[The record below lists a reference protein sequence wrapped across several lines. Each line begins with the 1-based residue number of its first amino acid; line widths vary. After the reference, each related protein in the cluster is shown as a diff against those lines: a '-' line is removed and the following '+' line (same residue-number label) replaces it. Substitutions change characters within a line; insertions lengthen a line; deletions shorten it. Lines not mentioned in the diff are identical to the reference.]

1 MFDLVNKHRKFV
13 QILLAMITLPFA
25 FWGIDSYFKDAA
37 STDEVAR
44 VGSSKITLQ
53 QLDVA
58 MRERAD
64 QIRTRQGGS
73 VDAKLFESPEFRQSV
88 LNELVEQR
96 LLLVESERLGLVAND
111 VILRELIAQIPAFQ
125 ENGQFSPTKYEQLL
139 RAQGMNPT
147 SFEQN
152 LRRDL
157 TQQMLV
163 NGVAATT
170 QISKVQLDQIIS
182 AEAQERD
189 VSVANISASDY
200 LKSVSVSDEAVR
212 QFYESNPKQFQT
224 PERVKVAYVVL
235 SDPKVVAKE
244 SENFSNMVY
253 EQSDSYKD
261 VAKALNLKVEESGW
275 ISGNGQGAQGLLA
288 NPKVLQ
294 TIFNSGSLKDK
305 RNSAAIEVAPNVL
318 ISVRVTD
325 YEPVGLRAFDSV
337 SADIKTYL
345 TRKAAVEKATAEGE
359 AKLAE
364 LKSGKSP
371 ADLKWSAT
379 KSVSRLQPNGL
390 PREAVQLVGAVDVNN
405 LPAYTGGQMGAEGYA
420 LYKVTSVKV
429 GTVLNDEK
437 RAQISAAYQR
447 FVQQADVVSLMVA
460 LRDRHPVKIAKRP
473 EADKQ

>member
-13 QILLAMITLPFA
+13 QILLALITLPFA

-64 QIRTRQGGS
+64 QIRSRQGGT
-73 VDAKLFESPEFRQSV
+73 VDAKLFESAQFRQSV

-111 VILRELIAQIPAFQ
+111 VVLRDLIAQIPAFQ
-125 ENGQFSPTKYEQLL
+125 ENGKFSPTKYEQVL

-147 SFEQN
+147 TFEQN

-157 TQQMLV
+157 TQQMLIS
-163 NGVAATT
+163 GVAATT
-170 QISKVQLDQIIS
+170 QMSRTQLDQIIA
-182 AEAQERD
+182 AETQERE
-189 VSVANISASDY
+189 VAVAVIPAADY
-200 LKSVSVSDEAVR
+200 LKTVTVSDESVR
-212 QFYESNPKQFQT
+212 QFYESNSKQFQT

-261 VAKALNLKVEESGW
+261 VAKALNLKIEESAW
-275 ISGNGQGAQGLLA
+275 ISANGQGAQGVLA
-288 NPKVLQ
+288 NPKVMQ
-294 TIFNSGSLKDK
+294 AIFDPASLKDR

-318 ISVRVTD
+318 VSVRVAA
-325 YEPVGLRAFDSV
+325 YEPVGMRPFDSV
-337 SADIKTYL
+337 AADIRTFL
-345 TRKAAVEKATAEGE
+345 MRKAAVEKATADGEG
-359 AKLAE
+359 KLAD
-364 LKSGKSP
+364 LKDGKTVS
-371 ADLKWSAT
+371 DLKWSNPR
-379 KSVSRLQPNGL
+379 SVSRLQPNGL
-390 PREAVQLVGAVDVNN
+390 VPDAVQLIGGINAGKLPGYAGA
-405 LPAYTGGQMGAEGYA
+405 PSGGEGYV
-420 LYKVTSVKV
+420 LYKVSAVKS
-429 GTVLNDEK
+429 GAGLNDEK
-437 RAQISAAYQR
+437 RAQIGAAYQR
-447 FVQQADVVSLMVA
+447 FLQQADVVSLMVA

-473 EADKQ
+473 EADK

>member
-13 QILLAMITLPFA
+13 QILLALITLPFA

-44 VGSSKITLQ
+44 VGSSKITMQ

-64 QIRTRQGGS
+64 QIRSRQGGT
-73 VDAKLFESPEFRQSV
+73 VDAKLFESPQFRQSV

-111 VILRELIAQIPAFQ
+111 VVLRDLIAQIPAFQ
-125 ENGQFSPTKYEQLL
+125 ENGKFSPTKYEQVL

-147 SFEQN
+147 TFEQN

-157 TQQMLV
+157 TQQMLIS
-163 NGVAATT
+163 GVAATT
-170 QISKVQLDQIIS
+170 QMSRTQLDQIIA
-182 AEAQERD
+182 AETQERD
-189 VSVANISASDY
+189 VAVAVISAADY
-200 LKSVSVSDEAVR
+200 LKSVTVSDESVR
-212 QFYESNPKQFQT
+212 QFYESNSKQFQT

-275 ISGNGQGAQGLLA
+275 ISANGQGAQGVLA

-294 TIFNSGSLKDK
+294 AVFDPASLKDR

-318 ISVRVTD
+318 VSVRVAA
-325 YEPVGLRAFDSV
+325 YEPVGMRPFDSV
-337 SADIKTYL
+337 AADIRSFL
-345 TRKAAVEKATAEGE
+345 TRKAAVEKATADGE
-359 AKLAE
+359 AKLAD
-364 LKSGKSP
+364 LKDGKTVS
-371 ADLKWSAT
+371 DLKWT
-379 KSVSRLQPNGL
+379 NPRSVSRLQPNGMV
-390 PREAVQLVGAVDVNN
+390 PDAVQLIGSVDATQLPGYVGA
-405 LPAYTGGQMGAEGYA
+405 PSGSEGYA
-420 LYKVTSVKV
+420 LYKVSAVRA
-429 GTVLNDEK
+429 GAGLNDEK
-437 RAQISAAYQR
+437 RAQIGAAYQR
-447 FVQQADVVSLMVA
+447 FLQQADVVSLMVA

-473 EADKQ
+473 EADKP

>member
-13 QILLAMITLPFA
+13 QILLALITLPFA

-64 QIRTRQGGS
+64 QIRSRQGGT
-73 VDAKLFESPEFRQSV
+73 VDAKLFESAQFRQSV

-111 VILRELIAQIPAFQ
+111 VVLRDLIAQIPAFQ
-125 ENGQFSPTKYEQLL
+125 ENGKFSPTKYEQVL

-147 SFEQN
+147 TFEQN

-157 TQQMLV
+157 TQQMLIS
-163 NGVAATT
+163 GVAATT
-170 QISKVQLDQIIS
+170 QMSRTQLDQIIA
-182 AEAQERD
+182 AETLERE
-189 VSVANISASDY
+189 VAVAVIPAADY
-200 LKSVSVSDEAVR
+200 LKTVTVSDESVR
-212 QFYESNPKQFQT
+212 QFYESNSKQFQT

-261 VAKALNLKVEESGW
+261 VAKALNLKIEESAW
-275 ISGNGQGAQGLLA
+275 ISANGQGAQGVLA
-288 NPKVLQ
+288 NPKVMQ
-294 TIFNSGSLKDK
+294 AIFDPASLKDR

-318 ISVRVTD
+318 VSVRVAA
-325 YEPVGLRAFDSV
+325 YEPVGMRPFDSV
-337 SADIKTYL
+337 AADIRTFL
-345 TRKAAVEKATAEGE
+345 MRKAAVEKATADGEG
-359 AKLAE
+359 KLAD
-364 LKSGKSP
+364 LKDGKTVS
-371 ADLKWSAT
+371 DLKWSNPR
-379 KSVSRLQPNGL
+379 SVSRLQPNGL
-390 PREAVQLVGAVDVNN
+390 VPDAVQLIGGINADKLPGYVGA
-405 LPAYTGGQMGAEGYA
+405 PSGGEGYV
-420 LYKVTSVKV
+420 LYKVSAVKS
-429 GTVLNDEK
+429 GAGLNDEK
-437 RAQISAAYQR
+437 RAQIGAAYQR
-447 FVQQADVVSLMVA
+447 FLQQADVVSLMVA

-473 EADKQ
+473 EADK

>member
-13 QILLAMITLPFA
+13 QILLALITLPFA

-64 QIRTRQGGS
+64 QIRSRQGGT
-73 VDAKLFESPEFRQSV
+73 VDAKLFESAQFRQSV

-111 VILRELIAQIPAFQ
+111 VVLRDLIAQIPAFQ
-125 ENGQFSPTKYEQLL
+125 ENGKFSPTKYEQVL

-147 SFEQN
+147 TFEQN

-157 TQQMLV
+157 TQQMLIS
-163 NGVAATT
+163 GVAATT
-170 QISKVQLDQIIS
+170 QMSRTQLDQIIA
-182 AEAQERD
+182 AETQERE
-189 VSVANISASDY
+189 VAVAVIPAADY
-200 LKSVSVSDEAVR
+200 LKTVTVSDESVR
-212 QFYESNPKQFQT
+212 QFYESNSKQFQT

-261 VAKALNLKVEESGW
+261 VAKALNLKIEESAW
-275 ISGNGQGAQGLLA
+275 ISANGQGAQGVLA
-288 NPKVLQ
+288 NPKVMQ
-294 TIFNSGSLKDK
+294 AIFDPASLKDR

-318 ISVRVTD
+318 VSVRVAA
-325 YEPVGLRAFDSV
+325 YEPVGMRPFDSV
-337 SADIKTYL
+337 AADIRTFL
-345 TRKAAVEKATAEGE
+345 MRKAAVEKATADGEG
-359 AKLAE
+359 KLAD
-364 LKSGKSP
+364 LKDGKTVS
-371 ADLKWSAT
+371 DLKWSNPR
-379 KSVSRLQPNGL
+379 SVSRLQPNGL
-390 PREAVQLVGAVDVNN
+390 VPDAVQLIGGIDAGKLPGYAGA
-405 LPAYTGGQMGAEGYA
+405 PSGGEGYV
-420 LYKVTSVKV
+420 LYKVSAVKS
-429 GTVLNDEK
+429 GAGLNDEK
-437 RAQISAAYQR
+437 RAQIGAAYQR
-447 FVQQADVVSLMVA
+447 FLQQADVVSLMVA

-473 EADKQ
+473 EADK

>member
-1 MFDLVNKHRKFV
+1 MFDLVNKHRRLV
-13 QILLAMITLPFA
+13 QLLLALITLPFA
-25 FWGIDSYFKDAA
+25 FWGIDSYFRDAA

-44 VGSSKITLQ
+44 VGSSKITMQ

-64 QIRTRQGGS
+64 QIRARQGGA
-73 VDAKLFESPEFRQSV
+73 VDARLFESPEFRQSV

-96 LLLVESERLGLVAND
+96 LLLVESERLGIAAND
-111 VILRELIAQIPAFQ
+111 VIMRELIAQIPAFQ
-125 ENGQFSPTKYEQLL
+125 ENGKFSPAKYEQVL
-139 RAQGMNPT
+139 RAQGMTP
-147 SFEQN
+147 SAFEQN

-157 TQQMLV
+157 TRQMLV
-163 NGVAATT
+163 SGVAATT
-170 QISKVQLDQIIS
+170 QISKTQLNQIID
-182 AEAQERD
+182 AETQERE
-189 VSVANISASDY
+189 VATAFISANDF
-200 LKSVSVSDEAVR
+200 LKSVSVDDATVR
-212 QFYESNPKQFQT
+212 QFYESNARQFQV

-253 EQSDSYKD
+253 EQSDTYKD

-275 ISGNGQGAQGLLA
+275 ISSNGQGAQGMLA

-294 TIFNSGSLKDK
+294 AIFNPASLKDR

-318 ISVRVTD
+318 ISVRVTN
-325 YEPVGLRAFDSV
+325 YEPVSLRPYESV
-337 SADIKTYL
+337 SNDIRNYL
-345 TRKAAVEKATAEGE
+345 TRKAAVEKATTEGE

-364 LKSGKSP
+364 LKAGKSV
-371 ADLKWSAT
+371 DLKWSAA

-390 PREAVQLVGAVDVNN
+390 SPDGVQLVSTIETVRF
-405 LPAYTGGQMGAEGYA
+405 PAYTGGVSGGDGYA
-420 LYKVTSVKV
+420 LYKVSGVKT
-429 GTVLNDEK
+429 GATLSDEK
-437 RAQISAAYQR
+437 RAQIGAAYQR

-473 EADKQ
+473 EADAK

>member
-13 QILLAMITLPFA
+13 QILLALITLPFA
-25 FWGIDSYFKDAA
+25 FWGIDSYFKDAT

-64 QIRTRQGGS
+64 QIRSRQGGT
-73 VDAKLFESPEFRQSV
+73 VDAKLFESAQFRQSV

-111 VILRELIAQIPAFQ
+111 VVLRDLIAQIPAFQ
-125 ENGQFSPTKYEQLL
+125 ENGKFSPTKYEQVL

-147 SFEQN
+147 TFEQN

-157 TQQMLV
+157 TQQMLIS
-163 NGVAATT
+163 GVAATT
-170 QISKVQLDQIIS
+170 QMSRTQLDQIIA
-182 AEAQERD
+182 AETQERE
-189 VSVANISASDY
+189 VAVAVIPAADY
-200 LKSVSVSDEAVR
+200 LKTVTVSDDSVR
-212 QFYESNPKQFQT
+212 QFYESNSKQFQT

-261 VAKALNLKVEESGW
+261 VAKALNLKIEESAW
-275 ISGNGQGAQGLLA
+275 ISANGQGAQGVLA
-288 NPKVLQ
+288 NPKVMQ
-294 TIFNSGSLKDK
+294 AIFDPASLKDR

-318 ISVRVTD
+318 VSVRVAA
-325 YEPVGLRAFDSV
+325 YEPVGMRPFDSV
-337 SADIKTYL
+337 AADIRTFL
-345 TRKAAVEKATAEGE
+345 MRKAAVEKATADGEG
-359 AKLAE
+359 KLAD
-364 LKSGKSP
+364 LKDGKTVS
-371 ADLKWSAT
+371 DLKWSNPR
-379 KSVSRLQPNGL
+379 SVSRLQPNGL
-390 PREAVQLVGAVDVNN
+390 VPDAVQLIGGINADKLPGYVGA
-405 LPAYTGGQMGAEGYA
+405 PSGGEGYV
-420 LYKVTSVKV
+420 LYKVSAVKS
-429 GTVLNDEK
+429 GAGLNDEK
-437 RAQISAAYQR
+437 RAQIGAAYQR
-447 FVQQADVVSLMVA
+447 FLQQADVVSLMVA

-473 EADKQ
+473 EADK

>member
-13 QILLAMITLPFA
+13 QILLALITLPFA
-25 FWGIDSYFKDAA
+25 FWGIDSYFKDAT

-64 QIRTRQGGS
+64 QIRSRQGGT
-73 VDAKLFESPEFRQSV
+73 VDAKLFESAQFRQSV

-111 VILRELIAQIPAFQ
+111 VVLRDLIAQIPAFQ
-125 ENGQFSPTKYEQLL
+125 ENGKFSPTKYEQVL

-147 SFEQN
+147 TFEQN

-157 TQQMLV
+157 TQQMLIS
-163 NGVAATT
+163 GVAATT
-170 QISKVQLDQIIS
+170 QMSRTQLDQIIA
-182 AEAQERD
+182 AETQERE
-189 VSVANISASDY
+189 VAVAVIPAADY
-200 LKSVSVSDEAVR
+200 LKTVTVSDESVR
-212 QFYESNPKQFQT
+212 QFYESNSKQFQT

-261 VAKALNLKVEESGW
+261 VAKALNLKIEESAW
-275 ISGNGQGAQGLLA
+275 ISANGQGAQGVLA
-288 NPKVLQ
+288 NPKVMQ
-294 TIFNSGSLKDK
+294 AIFDPASLKDR

-318 ISVRVTD
+318 VSVRVAA
-325 YEPVGLRAFDSV
+325 YEPVGMRPFDSV
-337 SADIKTYL
+337 AADIRTFL
-345 TRKAAVEKATAEGE
+345 MRKAAVEKATADGEG
-359 AKLAE
+359 KLAD
-364 LKSGKSP
+364 LKDGKTVS
-371 ADLKWSAT
+371 DLKWSNPR
-379 KSVSRLQPNGL
+379 SVSRLQPNGL
-390 PREAVQLVGAVDVNN
+390 VPDAVQLIGGINADKLPGYVGA
-405 LPAYTGGQMGAEGYA
+405 PSGGEGYV
-420 LYKVTSVKV
+420 LFKVSAVKS
-429 GTVLNDEK
+429 GAGLNDEK
-437 RAQISAAYQR
+437 RAQIGAAYQR
-447 FVQQADVVSLMVA
+447 FLQQADVVSLMVA

-473 EADKQ
+473 EADK

>member
-13 QILLAMITLPFA
+13 QILLALITLPFA

-44 VGSSKITLQ
+44 VGSSKITMQ

-64 QIRTRQGGS
+64 QIRSRQGGS
-73 VDAKLFESPEFRQSV
+73 VDAKLFESPQFRQSV

-111 VILRELIAQIPAFQ
+111 VVLRDLIAQIPAFQ
-125 ENGQFSPTKYEQLL
+125 ENGKFSPTKYEQVL

-157 TQQMLV
+157 TQQMLIS
-163 NGVAATT
+163 GVAATT
-170 QISKVQLDQIIS
+170 QMSRTQLDQIIA
-182 AEAQERD
+182 AETQERE
-189 VSVANISASDY
+189 VAVAVISATDY
-200 LKSVSVSDEAVR
+200 LKTVTVSDELVR
-212 QFYESNPKQFQT
+212 QFYESNSKQFQT

-235 SDPKVVAKE
+235 NDPKVVAKE

-261 VAKALNLKVEESGW
+261 VAKVLNLKIEESGW
-275 ISGNGQGAQGLLA
+275 ISANGQGAQGVLA

-294 TIFNSGSLKDK
+294 AIFDPASLKDR

-318 ISVRVTD
+318 VSVRVAA
-325 YEPVGLRAFDSV
+325 YEPVGMRPFESV
-337 SADIKTYL
+337 AGDIRSFL
-345 TRKAAVEKATAEGE
+345 TRKAAVEKATADGEG
-359 AKLAE
+359 KLAA
-364 LKSGKSP
+364 LKEGKTV
-371 ADLKWSAT
+371 ADLKWSNPR
-379 KSVSRLQPNGL
+379 SVSRLQPNGL
-390 PREAVQLVGAVDVNN
+390 VPDAVQLIGGIEADKLPGYAGA
-405 LPAYTGGQMGAEGYA
+405 PSGGEGFA
-420 LYKVTSVKV
+420 LYKVSAVKA
-429 GTVLNDEK
+429 GAGLNDEK
-437 RAQISAAYQR
+437 RAQIGAAYQR
-447 FVQQADVVSLMVA
+447 FLQQADVVSLMVA
-460 LRDRHPVKIAKRP
+460 LRERHPVKIAKRSDV
-473 EADKQ
+473 DK

>member
-1 MFDLVNKHRKFV
+1 
-13 QILLAMITLPFA
+13 
-25 FWGIDSYFKDAA
+25 
-37 STDEVAR
+37 
-44 VGSSKITLQ
+44 
-53 QLDVA
+53 
-58 MRERAD
+58 
-64 QIRTRQGGS
+64 
-73 VDAKLFESPEFRQSV
+73 
-88 LNELVEQR
+88 
-96 LLLVESERLGLVAND
+96 
-111 VILRELIAQIPAFQ
+111 
-125 ENGQFSPTKYEQLL
+125 
-139 RAQGMNPT
+139 MNPT
-147 SFEQN
+147 NFEQN

-157 TQQMLV
+157 TQQMLI

-170 QISKVQLDQIIS
+170 QISKTQLNQIIA
-182 AEAQERD
+182 AETQERD
-189 VSVANISASDY
+189 VSIAMVSASDY
-200 LKSVSVSDEAVR
+200 LKSVSVSDDAVR

-275 ISGNGQGAQGLLA
+275 ISANGQGAQGVLA

-294 TIFNSGSLKDK
+294 TIFDPASLKDK

-318 ISVRVTD
+318 LSVRVTT

-337 SADIKTYL
+337 SSDIRSYL

-379 KSVSRLQPNGL
+379 KAVSRLQPGGL
-390 PREAVQLVGAVDVNN
+390 PADAIQVVGGADVAT
-405 LPAYTGGQMGAEGYA
+405 LPAFAGGQSGGEGYA
-420 LYKVTSVKV
+420 LYKISAVKN
-429 GTVLNDEK
+429 GAALNDEK
-437 RAQISAAYQR
+437 RAQIAMAYQR

-460 LRDRHPVKIAKRP
+460 LRDRHPLKIAKRP

>member
-13 QILLAMITLPFA
+13 QILLALITLPFA
-25 FWGIDSYFKDAA
+25 FWGIDSYFKDAT

-64 QIRTRQGGS
+64 QIRSRQGGT
-73 VDAKLFESPEFRQSV
+73 VDAKLFESAQFRQSV

-111 VILRELIAQIPAFQ
+111 VVLRDLIAQIPAFQ
-125 ENGQFSPTKYEQLL
+125 ENGKFSPTKYEQVL

-147 SFEQN
+147 TFEQN

-157 TQQMLV
+157 TQQMLIS
-163 NGVAATT
+163 GVAATT
-170 QISKVQLDQIIS
+170 QMSRTQLDQIIA
-182 AEAQERD
+182 AETQERE
-189 VSVANISASDY
+189 VAVAVIPAADY
-200 LKSVSVSDEAVR
+200 LKTVTVSDESVR
-212 QFYESNPKQFQT
+212 QFYESNSKQFQT

-261 VAKALNLKVEESGW
+261 VAKALNLKIEESAW
-275 ISGNGQGAQGLLA
+275 ISANGQGAQGVLA
-288 NPKVLQ
+288 NPKVMQ
-294 TIFNSGSLKDK
+294 AIFDPASLKDR

-318 ISVRVTD
+318 VSVRVAA
-325 YEPVGLRAFDSV
+325 YEPVGMRPFDSV
-337 SADIKTYL
+337 AADIRTFL
-345 TRKAAVEKATAEGE
+345 MRKAAVEKATADGEG
-359 AKLAE
+359 KLAD
-364 LKSGKSP
+364 LKDGKTVS
-371 ADLKWSAT
+371 DLKWSNPR
-379 KSVSRLQPNGL
+379 SVSRLQPNGL
-390 PREAVQLVGAVDVNN
+390 VPDAVQLIGGINTDKLPGYVGA
-405 LPAYTGGQMGAEGYA
+405 PSGGEGYV
-420 LYKVTSVKV
+420 LYKVSAVKS
-429 GTVLNDEK
+429 GAGLNDEK
-437 RAQISAAYQR
+437 RAQIGAAYQR
-447 FVQQADVVSLMVA
+447 FLQQADVVSLMVA

-473 EADKQ
+473 EADK

>member
-13 QILLAMITLPFA
+13 QILLALITLPFA

-64 QIRTRQGGS
+64 QIRSRQGGT
-73 VDAKLFESPEFRQSV
+73 VDAKLFESAQFRQSV

-111 VILRELIAQIPAFQ
+111 VVLRDLIAQIPAFQ
-125 ENGQFSPTKYEQLL
+125 ENGKFSPTKYEQVL

-147 SFEQN
+147 TFEQN

-157 TQQMLV
+157 TQQMLIS
-163 NGVAATT
+163 GVAATAQMSRT
-170 QISKVQLDQIIS
+170 QLDQIIP
-182 AEAQERD
+182 AETQERA
-189 VSVANISASDY
+189 VAVAVIPAADY
-200 LKSVSVSDEAVR
+200 LRTVTVSDDSVR
-212 QFYESNPKQFQT
+212 QFYESNSKQFQT

-261 VAKALNLKVEESGW
+261 VAKALNLKIEESAW
-275 ISGNGQGAQGLLA
+275 ISANGQGAQGVLA
-288 NPKVLQ
+288 NPKVMQ
-294 TIFNSGSLKDK
+294 AIFDPASLKDR

-318 ISVRVTD
+318 VSVRVAA
-325 YEPVGLRAFDSV
+325 YEPVGMRPFDSV
-337 SADIKTYL
+337 AADIRTFL
-345 TRKAAVEKATAEGE
+345 MRKAAVEKATADGEG
-359 AKLAE
+359 KLAD
-364 LKSGKSP
+364 LKDGKTVS
-371 ADLKWSAT
+371 DLKWSNPR
-379 KSVSRLQPNGL
+379 SVSRLQPNGL
-390 PREAVQLVGAVDVNN
+390 VPDAVQLIGGINADKLPGYVGA
-405 LPAYTGGQMGAEGYA
+405 PSGGEGYV
-420 LYKVTSVKV
+420 LYKVSAVKS
-429 GTVLNDEK
+429 GAGLNDEK
-437 RAQISAAYQR
+437 RAQIGAAYQR
-447 FVQQADVVSLMVA
+447 FLQQADVVSLMVA

-473 EADKQ
+473 EADK

>member
-44 VGSSKITLQ
+44 VGSSKITMQ

-64 QIRTRQGGS
+64 QIRSRQGGS

-88 LNELVEQR
+88 LNEMVEQR

-125 ENGQFSPTKYEQLL
+125 ENGKFSPTKYEQVL

-147 SFEQN
+147 TFEQN

-157 TQQMLV
+157 TQQILV

-170 QISKVQLDQIIS
+170 QISKTQLNQIIT
-182 AEAQERD
+182 AESQERD
-189 VSVANISASDY
+189 VSVAIISASDY
-200 LKSVSVSDEAVR
+200 LKSVNVSDEAVR

-294 TIFNSGSLKDK
+294 TIFNPGSLKDK

-318 ISVRVTD
+318 VSVRVTE
-325 YEPVGLRAFDSV
+325 YEPVGLRPFDTV

-345 TRKAAVEKATAEGE
+345 TRKAAVEKATADGE

-364 LKSGKSP
+364 LKAGKP
-371 ADLKWSAT
+371 PVDLKWSAN

-390 PREAVQLVGAVDVNN
+390 PGDAVQLVGAVDAAT
-405 LPAYTGGQMGAEGYA
+405 LPAYTGGQAGGEGYA
-420 LYKVTSVKV
+420 LYKVSAIKS
-429 GTVLNDEK
+429 GAALGDEK
-437 RAQISAAYQR
+437 RAQIGMAYQR
-447 FVQQADVVSLMVA
+447 FVQQADVVSLMVG

-473 EADKQ
+473 EAEKQ

>member
-13 QILLAMITLPFA
+13 QILLALITLPFA

-58 MRERAD
+58 MLERAD
-64 QIRTRQGGS
+64 QIRSRQGGA
-73 VDAKLFESPEFRQSV
+73 VDSKLFESPEFRQSV

-125 ENGQFSPTKYEQLL
+125 ENGKFSPAKYEQVL

-147 SFEQN
+147 NFEQN

-170 QISKVQLDQIIS
+170 QISKTQLNQIIT
-182 AEAQERD
+182 AETQERD
-189 VSVANISASDY
+189 VSVAMVSASDY
-200 LKSVSVSDEAVR
+200 LKSVTVSEDEVR
-212 QFYESNPKQFQT
+212 QFYESNQKQFQT

-235 SDPKVVAKE
+235 SDPKVIAKE

-253 EQSDSYKD
+253 EQSDSYQD

-275 ISGNGQGAQGLLA
+275 ISANGQGAQGVLA
-288 NPKVLQ
+288 NPKVMQ
-294 TIFNSGSLKDK
+294 AIFNPGSLKDK

-318 ISVRVTD
+318 VSVRVKE
-325 YEPVGLRAFDSV
+325 YQPVGLRPLDSV
-337 SADIKTYL
+337 SSDIKTYL
-345 TRKAAVEKATAEGE
+345 TRKAAVEKATADGE
-359 AKLAE
+359 AKLAD
-364 LKSGKSP
+364 LKAGKSS
-371 ADLKWSAT
+371 ADLKWSAS

-390 PREAVQLVGAVDVNN
+390 QRDAVQLVSAVDAAS
-405 LPAYTGGQMGAEGYA
+405 LPAYTGGQTGEGYA
-420 LYKVTSVKV
+420 LYKVSAVKA
-429 GTVLNDEK
+429 GAALTDEK
-437 RAQISAAYQR
+437 RAQIGAAYQR

-473 EADKQ
+473 EAEKQ

>member
-13 QILLAMITLPFA
+13 QILLALITLPFA

-44 VGSSKITLQ
+44 VGSSKITMQ

-64 QIRTRQGGS
+64 QIRSRQGGS

-88 LNELVEQR
+88 LNDLVEQR

-125 ENGQFSPTKYEQLL
+125 ENGKFSPAKYEQVL

-147 SFEQN
+147 TFEQN

-170 QISKVQLDQIIS
+170 QISKTQLNQIIT
-182 AEAQERD
+182 AETQERD
-189 VSVANISASDY
+189 VAVAMVSASDY
-200 LKSVSVSDEAVR
+200 LKSVSVSDESVR

-224 PERVKVAYVVL
+224 PERVKVSYVVL

-261 VAKALNLKVEESGW
+261 VAKALSLKVEESGW
-275 ISGNGQGAQGLLA
+275 ISSNGQGAQGVLA

-294 TIFNSGSLKDK
+294 TIFNPGSLKDK

-318 ISVRVTD
+318 VSVRVMD
-325 YEPVGLRAFDSV
+325 YQPVGLRPFDSV
-337 SADIKTYL
+337 VADIKTYL
-345 TRKAAVEKATAEGE
+345 TRKAAVEKATSDGE

-364 LKSGKSP
+364 LKSGKTP
-371 ADLKWSAT
+371 ADLKWSAS

-390 PREAVQLVGAVDVNN
+390 PRDAVQLVSAVDAVT
-405 LPAYTGGQMGAEGYA
+405 LPAYTGGQAGGDGYA
-420 LYKVTSVKV
+420 LYKVSAVKA
-429 GTVLNDEK
+429 GADLNDEK
-437 RAQISAAYQR
+437 RAQIGAAYQR

-460 LRDRHPVKIAKRP
+460 LRDRHPVKIAKRTD
-473 EADKQ
+473 ADKQ

>member
-13 QILLAMITLPFA
+13 QILLALITLPFA

-64 QIRTRQGGS
+64 QIRSRQGGT
-73 VDAKLFESPEFRQSV
+73 VDAKLFESAQFRQSV

-111 VILRELIAQIPAFQ
+111 VVLRDLIAQIPAFQ
-125 ENGQFSPTKYEQLL
+125 ENGKFSPTKYEQVL

-147 SFEQN
+147 TFEQN

-157 TQQMLV
+157 TQQMLIS
-163 NGVAATT
+163 GVAATT
-170 QISKVQLDQIIS
+170 QMSRTQLDQIIA
-182 AEAQERD
+182 AETQERE
-189 VSVANISASDY
+189 VAVAVIPAADY
-200 LKSVSVSDEAVR
+200 LRTVTVSDDSVR
-212 QFYESNPKQFQT
+212 QFYESNSKQFQT

-261 VAKALNLKVEESGW
+261 VAKALNLKIEESAW
-275 ISGNGQGAQGLLA
+275 ISANGQGAQGVLA
-288 NPKVLQ
+288 NPKVMQ
-294 TIFNSGSLKDK
+294 AIFDPASLKDR

-318 ISVRVTD
+318 VSVRVAA
-325 YEPVGLRAFDSV
+325 YEPVGMRPFDSV
-337 SADIKTYL
+337 AADIRTFL
-345 TRKAAVEKATAEGE
+345 MRKAAVEKATADGEG
-359 AKLAE
+359 KLAD
-364 LKSGKSP
+364 LKDGKTVS
-371 ADLKWSAT
+371 DLKWSNPR
-379 KSVSRLQPNGL
+379 SVSRLQPNGL
-390 PREAVQLVGAVDVNN
+390 VPDAVQLIGGIDAGKLPGYAGA
-405 LPAYTGGQMGAEGYA
+405 PSGGEGYV
-420 LYKVTSVKV
+420 LYKVSAVKS
-429 GTVLNDEK
+429 GAGLNDEK
-437 RAQISAAYQR
+437 RAQIGAAYQR
-447 FVQQADVVSLMVA
+447 FLQQADVVSLMVA

-473 EADKQ
+473 EADK

>member
-13 QILLAMITLPFA
+13 QILLALITLPFA

-64 QIRTRQGGS
+64 QIRSRQGGS

-125 ENGQFSPTKYEQLL
+125 ENGKFSPTKYEQML

-157 TQQMLV
+157 NQQMLI

-170 QISKVQLDQIIS
+170 QISRTQLDQIIQ

-189 VSVANISASDY
+189 VAVAMIAADDY

-235 SDPKVVAKE
+235 SDPKVVDKE

-253 EQSDSYKD
+253 EQADSFRMFRKRSI
-261 VAKALNLKVEESGW
+261 LK
-275 ISGNGQGAQGLLA
+275 
-288 NPKVLQ
+288 
-294 TIFNSGSLKDK
+294 LK
-305 RNSAAIEVAPNVL
+305 
-318 ISVRVTD
+318 RV
-325 YEPVGLRAFDSV
+325 
-337 SADIKTYL
+337 
-345 TRKAAVEKATAEGE
+345 
-359 AKLAE
+359 
-364 LKSGKSP
+364 
-371 ADLKWSAT
+371 
-379 KSVSRLQPNGL
+379 
-390 PREAVQLVGAVDVNN
+390 VD
-405 LPAYTGGQMGAEGYA
+405 
-420 LYKVTSVKV
+420 
-429 GTVLNDEK
+429 
-437 RAQISAAYQR
+437 R
-447 FVQQADVVSLMVA
+447 
-460 LRDRHPVKIAKRP
+460 
-473 EADKQ
+473 

>member
-25 FWGIDSYFKDAA
+25 FWGIDSYFKDAS

-53 QLDVA
+53 QLDNA

-64 QIRTRQGGS
+64 QVRSRQGGA
-73 VDAKLFESPEFRQSV
+73 VDAKVFESPEFRQSV
-88 LNELVEQR
+88 LNEMVEQR

-125 ENGQFSPTKYEQLL
+125 ENGKFSPAKYEQVL
-139 RAQGMNPT
+139 RSQGMNPST
-147 SFEQN
+147 FEQN

-157 TQQMLV
+157 TLQMLV

-170 QISKVQLDQIIS
+170 QTSKTQLNQIIA
-182 AEAQERD
+182 AETQERD
-189 VSVANISASDY
+189 VSLAMISASDY
-200 LKSVSVSDEAVR
+200 LKSVTVDDAAIR
-212 QFYESNPKQFQT
+212 QFYESNQKQFQT
-224 PERVKVAYVVL
+224 PERVKLSYVML

-253 EQSDSYKD
+253 EQSDSYQD
-261 VAKALNLKVEESGW
+261 VAKALNLKVEQSGW
-275 ISGNGQGAQGLLA
+275 IGANGQGAQGVLA
-288 NPKVLQ
+288 NPKVMQ
-294 TIFNSGSLKDK
+294 AVFNPASLKDR

-318 ISVRVTD
+318 VSVRVTD
-325 YEPVGLRAFDSV
+325 YEPVGLRPFDSV
-337 SADIKTYL
+337 STDIRTYL
-345 TRKAAVEKATAEGE
+345 TRKAALEKATADGE
-359 AKLAE
+359 AKLAA
-364 LKSGKSP
+364 LKSGKPES
-371 ADLKWSAT
+371 DIKWSAT
-379 KSVSRLQPNGL
+379 KSISRLQPNGL
-390 PREAVQLVGAVDVNN
+390 SRDAVLLVSAVDASTM
-405 LPAYTGGQMGAEGYA
+405 PAFTGGVSGSEGYA
-420 LYKVTSVKV
+420 LYKVSAVKP
-429 GTVLNDEK
+429 GATLNDEK
-437 RAQISAAYQR
+437 RLQIANAYQR

>member
-125 ENGQFSPTKYEQLL
+125 ENGKFSPTKYEQLL